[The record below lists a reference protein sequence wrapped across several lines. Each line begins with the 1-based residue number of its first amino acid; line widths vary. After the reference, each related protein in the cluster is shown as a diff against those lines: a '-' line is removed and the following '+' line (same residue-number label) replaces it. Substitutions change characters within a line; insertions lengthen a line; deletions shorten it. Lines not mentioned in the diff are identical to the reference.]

1 MNSKAAWVFQRPVS
15 ILFTNQ
21 YLVSSWITSHLKLY
35 IWTQIEISVQEIMQ
49 KKMDNEWENK
59 ICKGVIFKCG
69 GKRVQIRTP
78 TILAKCCNP

>member
-49 KKMDNEWENK
+49 KKGLNERQIMNEK
-59 ICKGVIFKCG
+59 IKFARVLFLSVG
-69 GKRVQIRTP
+69 GKGC
-78 TILAKCCNP
+78 K